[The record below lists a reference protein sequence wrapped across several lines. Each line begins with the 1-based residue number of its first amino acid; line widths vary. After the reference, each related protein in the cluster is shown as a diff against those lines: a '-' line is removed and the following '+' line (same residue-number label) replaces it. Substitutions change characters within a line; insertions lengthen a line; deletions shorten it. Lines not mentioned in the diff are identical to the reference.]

1 MVLVYNTFGIFILL
15 SGTFLNDFWM
25 GRVLNPR
32 CETLNVDLKQLG
44 MRCGL
49 VIWLLIDWMYLVER
63 FKSTQTVEP
72 ALAFVVLCHTI
83 YILFSVRNEVSA
95 VNMIMYCKF
104 AKKRHCC
111 CSCIPELHL
120 IRECRGGSNLQVHWT
135 STNYDDNYIAIKPLV
150 LNSPK
155 MQDLQ
160 LTSHFW
166 INLFDILKFNFW
178 LKSFW
183 IKFKHLKV
191 SS

>member
-95 VNMIMYCKF
+95 VNMIMYCNAGTSLVWTEWQETTK
-104 AKKRHCC
+104 C
-111 CSCIPELHL
+111 CSLMPNSFPLDFGLPKWIL
-120 IRECRGGSNLQVHWT
+120 
-135 STNYDDNYIAIKPLV
+135 TNWPMVMLGLYSFLDRD
-150 LNSPK
+150 
-155 MQDLQ
+155 
-160 LTSHFW
+160 
-166 INLFDILKFNFW
+166 
-178 LKSFW
+178 LKSTG
-183 IKFKHLKV
+183 
-191 SS
+191 